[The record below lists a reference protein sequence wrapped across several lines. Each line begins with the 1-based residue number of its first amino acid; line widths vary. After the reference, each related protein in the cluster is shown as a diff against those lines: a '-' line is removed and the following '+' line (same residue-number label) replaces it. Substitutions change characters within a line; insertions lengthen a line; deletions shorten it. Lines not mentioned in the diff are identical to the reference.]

1 MGKKVKEQFQNSDS
15 NSLSSYSTFIG
26 KRILEMSLTMT
37 VEILTNNSQGSKIH
51 YSYHSMTNE
60 LQNELMNYEFSPKG
74 TKCDKIDAFSHL

>member
-1 MGKKVKEQFQNSDS
+1 
-15 NSLSSYSTFIG
+15 
-26 KRILEMSLTMT
+26 MSLTMA

-74 TKCDKIDAFSHL
+74 TKCDKIGAFSHL